1 MVEAEIKA
9 DMTDY
14 KGGIVSK
21 SLRFLCQE
29 GKIHRQ
35 GLGKK
40 GNPYLYASVKQN
52 AGDSRDSYIEIPT
65 IPIIASSLK
74 NDPLPK
80 VENTLNPEA
89 VLGMPV
95 EKAIEVWQSA
105 GAPIIH
111 LGAGKNCQD
120 LAKLLSNP
128 CNERLL
134 EVVKA
139 WLQKRITSS

>member
-1 MVEAEIKA
+1 
-9 DMTDY
+9 
-14 KGGIVSK
+14 
-21 SLRFLCQE
+21 
-29 GKIHRQ
+29 
-35 GLGKK
+35 
-40 GNPYLYASVKQN
+40 
-52 AGDSRDSYIEIPT
+52 
-65 IPIIASSLK
+65 
-74 NDPLPK
+74 PK